1 MVSENYACAYKEII
15 EVLKYTKR
23 EDVNKIPQC
32 KIVLW
37 KQNMKKDYD
46 FKIDPNKS
54 LEDQNLSNET
64 KAIIANIFKK
74 YWATD
79 YQKERIELKEKYD
92 REQAEKEKLEKYN
105 PNEIFKNKQNNIIIS
120 EEKEESIS
128 MIEYKE
134 LSIFKKIKEF
144 IKNIFKAT
152 KK

>member
-120 EEKEESIS
+120 EEKEENIS

>member
-1 MVSENYACAYKEII
+1 MVSENYARAYKEVI

-37 KQNMKKDYD
+37 KQNMKKDYN

-54 LEDQNLSNET
+54 LEEQNLSSET
-64 KAIIANIFKK
+64 KAIIANTFKK

-79 YQKERIELKEKYD
+79 YQRGRIEAKEKYD
-92 REQAEKEKLEKYN
+92 REQAEREKIEKYN
-105 PNEIFKNKQNNIIIS
+105 PNEIFKNKQNNIL
-120 EEKEESIS
+120 EEKEENVS
-128 MIEYKE
+128 MIEYKNF
-134 LSIFKKIKEF
+134 SIFQRIKEF